1 MRMHV
6 VLPEDL
12 VKAVDALAG
21 MGKRSRFIEDAVR
34 EKLRSEGLLSA
45 SKETAGMLS
54 ADEYPEWA
62 TREQVASWVR
72 ESRQQSDRRL
82 EGRQGG

>member
-21 MGKRSRFIEDAVR
+21 KGKRSRFIEDAVR
-34 EKLRSEGLLSA
+34 EKLRKEDLLSA
-45 SKETAGMLS
+45 LAETAGMLS
-54 ADEYPEWA
+54 ADDHPEWA
-62 TREQVASWVR
+62 TPEKVAAWVR
-72 ESRQQSDRRL
+72 ETRQQSDRWL

>member
-1 MRMHV
+1 MRRHV
-6 VLPEDL
+6 VLPDDL

-21 MGKRSRFIEDAVR
+21 KGKRSRFIEDAVR
-34 EKLRSEGLLSA
+34 EKLRTEALLVA
-45 SKETAGMLS
+45 LQETAGMLS
-54 ADEYPEWA
+54 ADEHPEWA
-62 TREQVASWVR
+62 TPEKVASWVR

>member
-21 MGKRSRFIEDAVR
+21 HGKRSRFIEEAVR
-34 EKLRSEGLLSA
+34 DKLRKEDLLSA
-45 SKETAGMLS
+45 LAETAGMLS
-54 ADEYPEWA
+54 ADDHPEWA
-62 TREQVASWVR
+62 TPEKVAAWVR
-72 ESRQQSDRRL
+72 ETRQQSDRWL

>member
-6 VLPEDL
+6 VLPDDL

-21 MGKRSRFIEDAVR
+21 KGKRSRFIEDAVR
-34 EKLRSEGLLSA
+34 EKLRTEALLVA
-45 SKETAGMLS
+45 LQETAGMLS
-54 ADEYPEWA
+54 ADEHPEWA
-62 TREQVASWVR
+62 TPEKVAAWVR
-72 ESRQQSDRRL
+72 ESRQHSDRRL